1 MITFKPFTD
10 GYYDMENQL
19 PAYLG
24 KKAEAYF
31 AREDAQKRSL
41 GDRKAFEQRR
51 TRIRAHFLDAIG
63 GLPEEKTPLE
73 SVCVGT
79 LDREG
84 YRIEKIV
91 FQSQPRFYVTS
102 NLYVPTGLTEKAPA
116 VLVVCGHAEPAKAY
130 ELYQKVCLDLVRNGF
145 VVLTIDPLGQGE
157 RFQYWNPDG
166 GESTV
171 SWGTKEHSY
180 EGFQCTLIGSNV
192 ARYFVWDGI
201 RGIDYLISREEV
213 DASRIGVTG
222 NSGGG
227 TQTAYLMMADPR
239 IAAAMPCGYIT
250 SREAYMKTG
259 QPHDAE
265 QNIFGAIREGL
276 NYDDF
281 ITCFAP
287 KPAQI
292 GAAAYDFFCI
302 EGTLQTT
309 ERAKAVYRLFD
320 AEDKVG
326 MVTAEATH
334 AYSDAL
340 RAGAVNWFR
349 LHLMGKPPDFQ
360 TGEIAIEAEEALHC
374 TTSGQVIGDYPNA
387 ATVFDLNRRQFE
399 ARGIERPCI
408 RDADALAE
416 FVVRMRACV
425 KRVLDIPEA
434 RPVIYPRVISEE
446 IVEGMRAEKIFF
458 FSEPDIVLTAIM
470 FADPG
475 LFGKTPA
482 TLLLLDEGTEDIPK
496 EEALIK
502 RLVSGGR
509 RVLVLDVRGIGGV
522 KMRRVNSQDL
532 TETHGSEFKL
542 NFDAMMMGESLL
554 GLRVFD
560 VLRGYDYLTSRKD
573 VDRKRIGLVGKGTAA
588 LYAFFAAVLEPGFR
602 TMTCEDML
610 YAYESV
616 VRTRLYHERY
626 NQRILV
632 HGLLRHFDLVDL
644 LPCLSEREVRFVR
657 LRNARNEV
665 VSAADLERGW
675 FDVVR
680 AHYSALGDIRRWGI
694 GEW

>member
-1 MITFKPFTD
+1 MITFGPYTD
-10 GYYDMENQL
+10 GYYDTENQL

-24 KKAEAYF
+24 KKAEAFF
-31 AREDAQKRSL
+31 AREDAEKRSL
-41 GDRKAFEQRR
+41 GDREAFEQRR
-51 TRIRAHFLDAIG
+51 ARIRAHFLDALG
-63 GLPEEKTPLE
+63 GLPEEKTPLQP
-73 SVCVGT
+73 VCVDT
-79 LDREG
+79 LEREG

-91 FQSQPRFYVTS
+91 FQSQPCFYVTS

-116 VLVVCGHAEPAKAY
+116 VLFVCGHSEAAKAY
-130 ELYQKVCLDLVRNGF
+130 ELYQKVCLDLVLNGF
-145 VVLTIDPLGQGE
+145 VVLAIDPLGQGE
-157 RFQYWNPDG
+157 RLQYWNPDRG
-166 GESTV
+166 KSDV
-171 SWGTKEHSY
+171 SWGTREHSY

-201 RGIDYLISREEV
+201 RGVDYLMSRAEV

-250 SREAYMKTG
+250 SREAYRKTG

-292 GAAAYDFFCI
+292 GAATYDFFCI
-302 EGTLQTT
+302 EGTLQTY

-320 AEDKVG
+320 AEDKVS
-326 MVTAEATH
+326 MVTAKATH

-349 LHLMGKPPDFQ
+349 RHLMGKPQDFC
-360 TGEIAIEAEEALHC
+360 TGEIAIEKEETLHC
-374 TTSGQVIGDYPNA
+374 TTSGQVIGDYRDA
-387 ATVFDLNRRQFE
+387 DTVFDLNRRQFE
-399 ARGIERPCI
+399 AHGIERPCI

-416 FVVRMRACV
+416 YVVRMRACV
-425 KRVLDIPEA
+425 KEVLDIPQA
-434 RPVIYPRVISEE
+434 RPVMYPRVISEE

-470 FADPG
+470 FAAPG
-475 LFGKTPA
+475 LKSPAAA
-482 TLLLLDEGTEDIPK
+482 TLLLLEEGTEDTPK

-522 KMRRVNSQDL
+522 KMRRVNSQDI

-542 NFDAMMMGESLL
+542 NFDAMMMGKSLM
-554 GLRVFD
+554 GLRGFD
-560 VLRGYDYLTSRKD
+560 VLRGYDYLTSRND
-573 VDRKRIGLVGKGTAA
+573 VDRSRIGLVGKGLSASLYGFLAA
-588 LYAFFAAVLEPGFR
+588 TLEPGFR
-602 TMTCEDML
+602 AVTCEDML

-632 HGLLRHFDLVDL
+632 HGPVYRNGRFDSCGSGMRGMRCLMLRSWSRDGLTW
-644 LPCLSEREVRFVR
+644 CGSI
-657 LRNARNEV
+657 
-665 VSAADLERGW
+665 
-675 FDVVR
+675 
-680 AHYSALGDIRRWGI
+680 IRCWGI
-694 GEW
+694 

>member
-1 MITFKPFTD
+1 MITFGPYTD
-10 GYYDMENQL
+10 GYYDTENQL

-31 AREDAQKRSL
+31 AQEDAEKRSL
-41 GDRKAFEQRR
+41 GDREAFERR
-51 TRIRAHFLDAIG
+51 RARIRAHFLDALG
-63 GLPEEKTPLE
+63 GLPEEKTPLQP
-73 SVCVGT
+73 VCVGT
-79 LDREG
+79 VEREG

-102 NLYVPTGLTEKAPA
+102 NLYVPTGLTQKAPA
-116 VLVVCGHAEPAKAY
+116 VLFVCGHAEAAKGCD
-130 ELYQKVCLDLVRNGF
+130 LYQKVCLDLVRNGF
-145 VVLTIDPLGQGE
+145 VVLAIDPLGQGE
-157 RFQYWNPDG
+157 RLQYWNPDR

-201 RGIDYLISREEV
+201 RGMDYLMSREEV
-213 DASRIGVTG
+213 DTSRIGVTG

-250 SREAYMKTG
+250 SREAYRKTG
-259 QPHDAE
+259 QAHDAE

-287 KPAQI
+287 KPVQI

-302 EGTLQTT
+302 EGTLQTY
-309 ERAKAVYRLFD
+309 ERAEAVYRLFD

-334 AYSDAL
+334 GFSDAL

-349 LHLMGKPPDFQ
+349 RHLLGKPPDSR
-360 TGEIAIEAEEALHC
+360 TGEIAIEEEETLRC
-374 TTSGQVIGDYPNA
+374 TPSGQVIADYPDA
-387 ATVFDLNRRQFE
+387 ATVFDLNRHQFE
-399 ARGIERPCI
+399 ARGMERPCI
-408 RDADALAE
+408 RDADALTE
-416 FVVRMRACV
+416 YVVRMRACL
-425 KRVLDIPEA
+425 KEVLDIPEA

-446 IVEGMRAEKIFF
+446 RVEGMRAEKIFF
-458 FSEPDIVLTAIM
+458 FSEPDVVLTAIM

-482 TLLLLDEGTEDIPK
+482 TLLLLEEGTEDIPK

-522 KMRRVNSQDL
+522 KMRQVNSHDL

-542 NFDAMMMGESLL
+542 NFDAMMMGKSLM

-573 VDRKRIGLVGKGTAA
+573 VDRSRIGLVGKGTAA
-588 LYAFFAAVLEPGFR
+588 LYGFFAATLDPGFR

-626 NQRILV
+626 NQRMLV

-644 LPCLSEREVRFVR
+644 LPCLSDQEIRFVR
-657 LRNARNEV
+657 LRDARDEGV
-665 VSAADLERGW
+665 GAEELQHGW

-680 AHYSALGDIRRWGI
+680 THYPVLGDIRRWVSGD
-694 GEW
+694 

>member
-1 MITFKPFTD
+1 MVTFGPYTD
-10 GYYDMENQL
+10 GYYDTENQL
-19 PAYLG
+19 SAYLG

-31 AREDAQKRSL
+31 AREDAEKRDL
-41 GDRKAFEQRR
+41 GDREAFEQRR
-51 TRIRAHFLDAIG
+51 ARIRAHFLDALG

-73 SVCVGT
+73 PVCVGT
-79 LDREG
+79 VEREG

-102 NLYVPTGLTEKAPA
+102 NLYVPTGLTAKAPA
-116 VLVVCGHAEPAKAY
+116 VLFVCGHSEAAKAY

-145 VVLTIDPLGQGE
+145 VVLAIDPLGQGE
-157 RFQYWNPDG
+157 RLQYWNPGLGKSD
-166 GESTV
+166 V
-171 SWGTKEHSY
+171 SWGTREHSY

-201 RGIDYLISREEV
+201 RGMDYLMSRGEV

-227 TQTAYLMMADPR
+227 TQTSYLMMADPR

-265 QNIFGAIREGL
+265 QNIFDAIREGL

-302 EGTLQTT
+302 EGTLQTY

-320 AEDKVG
+320 AEDKVS

-340 RAGAVNWFR
+340 REGAVNWFR
-349 LHLMGKPPDFQ
+349 RHLMGKPPDFQ
-360 TGEIAIEAEEALHC
+360 TGEIAVEAEETLWC
-374 TTSGQVIGDYPNA
+374 TTSGQVIGDYPKA

-399 ARGIERPCI
+399 ARGIARPCI

-416 FVVRMRACV
+416 YVVRMRAGV
-425 KRVLDIPEA
+425 RQVLDIPDE
-434 RPVIYPRVISEE
+434 RPVMYPRVISEE
-446 IVEGMRAEKIFF
+446 RVEGMRAEKIFF
-458 FSEPDIVLTAIM
+458 FSEPDVVLTAIM
-470 FADPG
+470 LADPE
-475 LFGKTPA
+475 LKSPAPA
-482 TLLLLDEGTEDIPK
+482 TLLLLEKGTEDIPE

-502 RLVSGGR
+502 RLVSEGR

-522 KMRRVNSQDL
+522 KMRQVNSQNL

-542 NFDAMMMGESLL
+542 NFDAMMMGKSLM

-560 VLRGYDYLTSRKD
+560 VLRGYDYLASRKD
-573 VDRKRIGLVGKGTAA
+573 VDRSRIGLYGRGTAA
-588 LYAFFAAVLEPGFR
+588 LYGFFAATLEPGFR
-602 TMTCEDML
+602 AMTCEDML
-610 YAYESV
+610 YAYENLA
-616 VRTRLYHERY
+616 RTRLYHERY

-644 LPCLSEREVRFVR
+644 LPCLSDREVRFVR
-657 LRNARNEV
+657 LRDARDEV
-665 VSAADLERGW
+665 VDAEALERGW

-680 AHYSALGDIRRWGI
+680 AHYPVLGDIRQW